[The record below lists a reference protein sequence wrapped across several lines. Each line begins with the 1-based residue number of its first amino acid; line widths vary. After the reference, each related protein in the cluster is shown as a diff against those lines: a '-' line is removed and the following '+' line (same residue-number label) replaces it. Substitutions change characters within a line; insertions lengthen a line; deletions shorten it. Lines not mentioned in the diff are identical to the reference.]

1 MTSQTV
7 RNGFTSPVLA
17 SMQAPRMMRPIL
29 KRPCPLPLSPA
40 VQSSSFSSLLSPSF
54 QKGYGLTSPHVRFPS
69 SPSQFIATIG
79 TYSSSAY
86 DRAPISISPNPVA
99 LPGWGERVYS
109 PSIDGFRLSAAQTVF
124 RSISTAHQPSPIVAD
139 FEDPRSPRLK
149 PAADIIGSSANR
161 FARLATAQDLQNQ
174 IKPLEKALTSYPR
187 SPYPSAPFTQVT
199 ELEER
204 GRQLPRTANDISEAI
219 RVRAHAQSRD
229 ARDNKKNKH
238 ILTVGVQATPEV
250 TSVPSPLGQT
260 FVNSAPS
267 HLSSLNRAHKPAPLA
282 LESDSAGSDQLSNAF
297 WNSVSVDPKSADEPM
312 VTALEYPESAVDYE
326 EKMDLEVRSALQ
338 PPLMFASGDGVLFS
352 PGLPRAHARLEKLR
366 GSIQQQ
372 LKSPSAKRTSFM
384 PIARKEI
391 TAPSPNDP
399 FAAFPSFGAVLKN
412 AGVEGAIKYPDPV
425 VQRL

>member
-17 SMQAPRMMRPIL
+17 SMQAPRTMRPIL

-54 QKGYGLTSPHVRFPS
+54 QKGYGLTSPHVRFPA
-69 SPSQFIATIG
+69 SPSQFIATFV
-79 TYSSSAY
+79 TYSS
-86 DRAPISISPNPVA
+86 R
-99 LPGWGERVYS
+99 WGERVYS

-149 PAADIIGSSANR
+149 PAADIIGSNANR
-161 FARLATAQDLQNQ
+161 FARLPTAQDLQNQ

-187 SPYPSAPFTQVT
+187 SPYPSAPFAQVT

-219 RVRAHAQSRD
+219 RVRAHAQSCD

-238 ILTVGVQATPEV
+238 ATPEV
-250 TSVPSPLGQT
+250 TSVPSPLSRP

-267 HLSSLNRAHKPAPLA
+267 HPSSLNRAHKPAPLA

-352 PGLPRAHARLEKLR
+352 PGLPRAHARIEKLR

-372 LKSPSAKRTSFM
+372 LKSPSAKRTSFT

-399 FAAFPSFGAVLKN
+399 FAAFPSFGAVLEN
-412 AGVEGAIKYPDPV
+412 AGVEGAIKYPDLV

>member
-29 KRPCPLPLSPA
+29 KRPSPLPLSPS
-40 VQSSSFSSLLSPSF
+40 VQASSFSSVLSPSF
-54 QKGYGLTSPHVRFPS
+54 QKGSGLTSPHVRFPS
-69 SPSQFIATIG
+69 SPSQFIA

-124 RSISTAHQPSPIVAD
+124 RSISAAHQPSPVVTD

-149 PAADIIGSSANR
+149 PAADISSSKDANANR
-161 FARLATAQDLQNQ
+161 FARLATAQDPPKQV
-174 IKPLEKALTSYPR
+174 KPLEKALTSYPR
-187 SPYPSAPFTQVT
+187 SPYPSAPLT
-199 ELEER
+199 ELDGR
-204 GRQLPRTANDISEAI
+204 GKQLPRTANDIK
-219 RVRAHAQSRD
+219 VRAYAQSRD
-229 ARDNKKNKH
+229 AWDNKKKKH
-238 ILTVGVQATPEV
+238 TLTVGVHATPEV
-250 TSVPSPLGQT
+250 TPVPSPLG
-260 FVNSAPS
+260 VNSGPT
-267 HLSSLNRAHKPAPLA
+267 HPPSLNRAHKPAPLS

-326 EKMDLEVRSALQ
+326 EKMELEVRSASQ

-352 PGLPRAHARLEKLR
+352 PGLPRAHARIEKLR

-372 LKSPSAKRTSFM
+372 QLLKSPSTRKTSFA
-384 PIARKEI
+384 PVIARKEI

-399 FAAFPSFGAVLKN
+399 FAAFPSFGAVLEN
-412 AGVEGAIKYPDPV
+412 AGVEGGAIRYPDPV

>member
-1 MTSQTV
+1 MTTQTI
-7 RNGFTSPVLA
+7 RNGLTSPVLA

-29 KRPCPLPLSPA
+29 KRPSPLPLSPP

-54 QKGYGLTSPHVRFPS
+54 QKGAWLTSPHVRFPS
-69 SPSQFIATIG
+69 SPSQFIG
-79 TYSSSAY
+79 TYSSSSY

-109 PSIDGFRLSAAQTVF
+109 PSIDGFRLFAAPTVF
-124 RSISTAHQPSPIVAD
+124 RSISMAHQPSPVMTD

-149 PAADIIGSSANR
+149 PAADIIGSKATR
-161 FARLATAQDLQNQ
+161 FAKLATAQGSQKH
-174 IKPLEKALTSYPR
+174 IKPLEKAVLSFPR
-187 SPYPSAPFTQVT
+187 SPYPSALFTQQT
-199 ELEER
+199 DLEER
-204 GRQLPRTANDISEAI
+204 GRQLPRTANDIPEAA
-219 RVRAHAQSRD
+219 RVRAHRQSRD
-229 ARDNKKNKH
+229 ARDNKMDKH
-238 ILTVGVQATPEV
+238 ILTVGVRPAHEE
-250 TSVPSPLGQT
+250 TSVSSPLRQT
-260 FVNSAPS
+260 FINGAPS
-267 HLSSLNRAHKPAPLA
+267 QPPSLNRAHKPAPLA

-297 WNSVSVDPKSADEPM
+297 WNSVSVGPQSADEPM

-338 PPLMFASGDGVLFS
+338 PTLMFASGDGALFS
-352 PGLPRAHARLEKLR
+352 PGLPRAHARVEKLR
-366 GSIQQQ
+366 GSIQE
-372 LKSPSAKRTSFM
+372 LKSPSAKRTSFT

-399 FAAFPSFGAVLKN
+399 FAAFPSFGAVLEN

>member
-7 RNGFTSPVLA
+7 RNGLTSPVLA

-29 KRPCPLPLSPA
+29 KRPCPLPLSTP
-40 VQSSSFSSLLSPSF
+40 VQSSSFSSILSPSF
-54 QKGYGLTSPHVRFPS
+54 QKGTGLTSPHVRFPS

-86 DRAPISISPNPVA
+86 DRAPISISPNPVT

-109 PSIDGFRLSAAQTVF
+109 PSIDGFRLSAAPTVF
-124 RSISTAHQPSPIVAD
+124 RSMAHQPSPVVTD

-149 PAADIIGSSANR
+149 PAADIIGSTAANANR
-161 FARLATAQDLQNQ
+161 FAKLATVQKQ
-174 IKPLEKALTSYPR
+174 IKPLEKAVTSYPR
-187 SPYPSAPFTQVT
+187 SPYPSAPFTQET

-204 GRQLPRTANDISEAI
+204 GRQLPRTANDISEAT
-219 RVRAHAQSRD
+219 RLRAHAQSRD
-229 ARDNKKNKH
+229 ARDIKTKKH
-238 ILTVGVQATPEV
+238 IPTVGVHSTPEV
-250 TSVPSPLGQT
+250 TSVPSPLSRT

-267 HLSSLNRAHKPAPLA
+267 HPPSLNRAHKPAPLT

-297 WNSVSVDPKSADEPM
+297 WNSVTVDPKSADEPM

-326 EKMDLEVRSALQ
+326 EKMDLEVRSASQ

-352 PGLPRAHARLEKLR
+352 PGLPRAHARIEKLR
-366 GSIQQQ
+366 GSIQQ
-372 LKSPSAKRTSFM
+372 LKSPSTKRTSFT

-399 FAAFPSFGAVLKN
+399 FAAFPSFGAVLEN